1 MARNKQF
8 LEILNKFLSKA
19 ERELNTLSEPG
30 TLNIMEGTVTKE
42 EELKAYKLIIKAY
55 KETHPE

>member
-42 EELKAYKLIIKAY
+42 EEVRAYKLIIKAY

>member
-19 ERELNTLSEPG
+19 ERELNVLNEPG
-30 TLNIMEGTVTKE
+30 TLNIMEGTITKE